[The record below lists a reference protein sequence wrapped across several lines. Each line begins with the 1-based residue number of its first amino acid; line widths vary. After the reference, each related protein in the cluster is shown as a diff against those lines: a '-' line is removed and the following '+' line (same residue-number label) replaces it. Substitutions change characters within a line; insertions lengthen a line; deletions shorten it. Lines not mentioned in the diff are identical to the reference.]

1 MSYMCVSGVARRGG
15 GSCRGRTL
23 VIGLY
28 FAFWGLYSVAV
39 TFTAVSALLAALTGG
54 TAGQLSG
61 AAAAVRS
68 VAGSV
73 GASAATE
80 MDRYA
85 AAESRRLQAL
95 LFIITVVICSSVIT
109 IRRNRSCSSNDSAYS
124 YTFQR
129 RSVCL
134 SVCHIR
140 VSA

>member
-1 MSYMCVSGVARRGG
+1 MSGVTRRQGG

-28 FAFWGLYSVAV
+28 FAFWGLYSVGV

-61 AAAAVRS
+61 AAAVVRS

-73 GASAATE
+73 GANAAAE

-95 LFIITVVICSSVIT
+95 FIFNTHH
-109 IRRNRSCSSNDSAYS
+109 Y
-124 YTFQR
+124 YYYW
-129 RSVCL
+129 
-134 SVCHIR
+134 
-140 VSA
+140 